1 MLTDSKKMSQRD
13 ALAYIFA
20 DRKRRLETLL
30 EVEDK
35 SRKLVP
41 FKLNHIQDNML
52 TRSTGRDVYVKPA
65 QIGATTLWAGDFLL
79 DNITINGTTSVIV
92 SYDEFSA
99 GRLLLKAKKF
109 YGSLQR
115 RIPTIPKLDHKSVTE
130 LSFED
135 KKTNFYSSFYVF
147 SAKSYV
153 VGRGEPI
160 HNLLLD
166 EFAFYPED
174 TPELIFA
181 SAVKRVPLVK
191 GTKIVIQSTANGE
204 DNPFHEL
211 YVSAKERAAVQ
222 KVIFTPHFYEWYLHD
237 EYEMKEDDD
246 FVLPGD
252 DCFPLKNISSEEAI
266 LLKRFELLG
275 ISDHKAHSKIRWR
288 RYSIEEMK
296 SLSRKGE
303 NIKSFQQECPEDDIS
318 CFISTGTSA
327 YDTNIIQEKI
337 RNCYPAIEHKNLVNS
352 KGVSASVDIW
362 HPPEQGTGYVIGCD
376 PGKAKTSESVA
387 HVWTFRDGYQDKE
400 GKTVDP
406 VFLHCATL
414 VGWYDEAEFGEY
426 CKLLGYFYNEAV
438 LAPEDNLDLVSHV
451 RDYPQLY
458 YRDDLRNGSATRS
471 IGWQTNVST
480 KPYMISEVNRN
491 LEYLDCRDQRFFE
504 QMKNVHRD
512 AGVKSGISVVG
523 AEDHHMAGGI
533 SIVCRSA
540 MPVQRGY
547 VGNSGDAGGWDDS
560 WGR

>member
-1 MLTDSKKMSQRD
+1 MAVNSKISPAE
-13 ALAYIFA
+13 ALAYIFS
-20 DRKRRLETLL
+20 DRKRRLESLL

-41 FKLNHIQDNML
+41 FKLNPIQSDML
-52 TRSTGRDVYVKPA
+52 GSSTGRDVFVKPA

-109 YGSLQR
+109 YQCLQR

-135 KKTNFYSSFYVF
+135 KKTNFYSSYYVF

-153 VGRGEPI
+153 LGRGEPI

-166 EFAFYPED
+166 EFAFYPLD
-174 TPELIFA
+174 TPEQIFA
-181 SAVKRVPLVK
+181 SAVKRVPLIK

-204 DNPFHEL
+204 DNDFHEL
-211 YVSAKERAAVQ
+211 YASAKERVAVQ
-222 KVIFTPHFYEWYLHD
+222 KVIFYPHFYEWYKHP
-237 EYEMKEDDD
+237 EYEMDIDAD

-252 DCFPLKNISSEEAI
+252 DCYPLKNIQPEEDV
-266 LLKRFELLG
+266 LLIRFGLLG
-275 ISDHKAHSKIRWR
+275 YSEHTAHAKLRWR

-296 SLSRKGE
+296 SLNRKGE
-303 NIKSFQQECPEDDIS
+303 NLKSFQQECPEDDIS
-318 CFISTGTSA
+318 CFVSTGSSA
-327 YDTNIIQEKI
+327 YDTNILQENI
-337 RNCYPAIEHKNLVNS
+337 RKCYPAPQHKNLINT
-352 KGVSASVDIW
+352 KGISAGVDIW
-362 HPPEQGTGYVIGCD
+362 RPPEPGLGYIIGCD

-387 HVWTFRDGYQDKE
+387 QVWTFKE
-400 GKTVDP
+400 GYTDKDNKAINP
-406 VFLHCATL
+406 EFIHCATL
-414 VGWYDEAEFGEY
+414 AGWYDEAEFGEY

-458 YRDDLRNGSATRS
+458 YRDDLRDGRPLRS
-471 IGWQTNVST
+471 VGWQTNVST

-491 LEYLDCRDQRFFE
+491 LEYLDCKDQRFWE

-512 AGVKSGISVVG
+512 GTVKSGISVVG

-540 MPVQRGY
+540 MPIQRGY
-547 VGNSGDAGGWDDS
+547 IGNTGDNGGWDDS
-560 WGR
+560 WGH

>member
-1 MLTDSKKMSQRD
+1 MSTNTKMSQRD
-13 ALAYIFA
+13 ALAYIFS
-20 DRKRRLETLL
+20 DKKRRLETLL
-30 EVEDK
+30 QVEDK

-41 FKLNHIQDNML
+41 FKLNPIQDNML
-52 TRSTGRDVYVKPA
+52 MQSTGRDIYVKPG

-79 DNITINGTTSVIV
+79 DNLSINGTTSVIV

-109 YGSLQR
+109 YQCLQR
-115 RIPTIPKLDHKSVTE
+115 IIPSIPKLDHKSVTE

-166 EFAFYPED
+166 EFAFYPEE
-174 TPELIFA
+174 TPALIFA
-181 SAVKRVPLVK
+181 SAVKRVPLIK

-204 DNPFHEL
+204 ENPFHEL
-211 YVSAKERAAVQ
+211 YVAAKERAAVQ
-222 KVIFTPHFYEWYLHD
+222 RVIFTPHFYEWYLHP
-237 EYEMKEDDD
+237 EYEMKEEDE

-252 DCFPLKNISSEEAI
+252 DCFPLKNIQPEEEI

-275 ISDHKAHSKIRWR
+275 IAVRKAHDKIRWR

-303 NIKSFQQECPEDDIS
+303 NIKSFQQECPEDDIT
-318 CFISTGTSA
+318 CFISTGSCA

-337 RNCYPAIEHKNLVNS
+337 RECYPAIDHKNLVNT
-352 KGVSASVDIW
+352 KGLAAGVDIW
-362 HPPEQGTGYVIGCD
+362 KLPEQGLGYVIGCD

-387 HVWTFRDGYQDKE
+387 HVWTFREGYQDKE
-400 GKTVDP
+400 GKTVNP
-406 VFLHCATL
+406 AFIHCATL
-414 VGWYDEAEFGEY
+414 AGWYDEAEFGEY
-426 CKLLGYFYNEAV
+426 CKLLGYYYNEAV

-458 YRDDLRNGSATRS
+458 YRDDLRNGSSTRS
-471 IGWQTNVST
+471 VGWQTNIST

-491 LEYLDCRDQRFFE
+491 IEYLDCRDQRMWE

-540 MPVQRGY
+540 MPIARGY
-547 VGNSGDAGGWDDS
+547 VGNTGDDGGWDDK